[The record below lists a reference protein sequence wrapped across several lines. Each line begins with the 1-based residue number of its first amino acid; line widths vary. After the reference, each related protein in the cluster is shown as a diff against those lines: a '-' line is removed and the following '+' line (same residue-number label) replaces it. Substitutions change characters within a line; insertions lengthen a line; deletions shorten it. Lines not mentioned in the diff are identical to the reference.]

1 MQKLTFH
8 VNTQGKLVDLV
19 QKEVTILLQSALDVA
34 LSVVRANPDVLEGLG
49 AQLEEK
55 EKVEGEEL
63 QKWLSMVV
71 APEEL
76 AVFVEGKQELLLP
89 AQASSS

>member
-1 MQKLTFH
+1 MHLPRLSYNFQLSMQKLTFH

-49 AQLEEK
+49 AQLE
-55 EKVEGEEL
+55 G
-63 QKWLSMVV
+63 VV
-71 APEEL
+71 
-76 AVFVEGKQELLLP
+76 
-89 AQASSS
+89 